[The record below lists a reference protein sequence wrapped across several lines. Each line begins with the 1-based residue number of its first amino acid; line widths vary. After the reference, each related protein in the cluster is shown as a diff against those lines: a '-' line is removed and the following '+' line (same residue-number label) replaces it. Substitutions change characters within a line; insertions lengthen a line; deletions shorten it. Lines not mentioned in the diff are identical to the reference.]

1 MHIFWHIMHN
11 VLHIYWHILH
21 IGMITY
27 CAYSAYLLTYS
38 LVICILC
45 ILCIQFYFGHI
56 LHILHILSTSLIAVS
71 FVVYSVIAWSPI
83 QGPSC
88 SRTTTYIHCHCSDFC
103 HKKLQESLMILF
115 ACHRVSSLSHP
126 LEQQEDVPV
135 WSWLEWHTTLVLVP
149 CARRWLRIDMRSPR
163 LRWETKPI
171 RICVIC
177 IICRICRICRIW
189 PAFLGP
195 LYSSSTET

>member
-71 FVVYSVIAWSPI
+71 FVVYSVLLGPPSKGPAVHVPPPTSIATVLTFVTRSSRKVWWFSSHVIGYCPFLTHWNNRKRSQYGADWNDI
-83 QGPSC
+83 QHLC
-88 SRTTTYIHCHCSDFC
+88 
-103 HKKLQESLMILF
+103 LF
-115 ACHRVSSLSHP
+115 PA
-126 LEQQEDVPV
+126 
-135 WSWLEWHTTLVLVP
+135 LVDDWGL
-149 CARRWLRIDMRSPR
+149 
-163 LRWETKPI
+163 
-171 RICVIC
+171 ICVHPG
-177 IICRICRICRIW
+177 W
-189 PAFLGP
+189 GEKQNPSE
-195 LYSSSTET
+195 YV